1 MRSLKTVFSICLQD
15 LRKWQRDCRVW
26 TIAALMIIMVQI
38 YVDDM
43 RKISEGLGT
52 GMPIWIFPFLY
63 SQFHTKLICTFPLI
77 LLFCNAPF
85 VDGNQFFV
93 YMRCGRKKW
102 LCGQI
107 LYIAAAS
114 ALFYI
119 FLFVVSILST
129 LPYGGEISLTE
140 WGKTLV
146 TTANS
151 NAAQIFGS
159 AYIEI
164 SPRITDFFSPLQ
176 AVWFTFLMSW
186 LCGVVIGL
194 VIFLCNYLTG
204 TRFLGI
210 AVSSLLLALSVPVKR
225 KLWELDYFSPVSWNT
240 LDCIDVGG
248 ITAYPPFEY
257 CLCVYLGLTAVLIAA
272 IFILGKNRSLDAK
285 ED

>member
-1 MRSLKTVFSICLQD
+1 MRLLKTVTSVCLQNI
-15 LRKWQRDCRVW
+15 RKWQRDYRIW

-43 RKISEGLGT
+43 RKISTGLGT
-52 GMPIWIFPFLY
+52 EMPIWIFPFLY
-63 SQFHTKLICTFPLI
+63 SQFHTKLIYTFPLI

-85 VDGNQFFV
+85 VDGNQIFV
-93 YMRCGRKKW
+93 YMRCGRRKW
-102 LCGQI
+102 LSGQI

-119 FLFVVSILST
+119 FLFMISILST
-129 LPYGGEISLTE
+129 LPYGGEISLTD
-140 WGKTLV
+140 WGRTLV

-151 NAAQIFGS
+151 DAARVFDC

-164 SPRITDFFSPLQ
+164 SPRILDFFSPLQ

-186 LCGVVIGL
+186 LCGMVIGL

-210 AVSSLLLALSVPVKR
+210 TVSSLLLALSVPVKR
-225 KLWELDYFSPVSWNT
+225 KFWDLSRFSPVSWNT

-248 ITAYPPFEY
+248 TTTYPPFEY
-257 CLCVYLGLTAVLIAA
+257 CLSVYLGLIVVLIAA
-272 IFILGKNRSLDAK
+272 IFIFGKNRSLDVK